1 MSIPSSEPTGYIRI
15 QYLLRFTSGM
25 REWFSGYSISGQGV
39 VENVSAAQRR
49 TRKNSS
55 KLTVEASRRSLKS
68 LLEFVERLDLAWM
81 GLLTGISG
89 LVATSQSDQ
98 KTEVKEEAEDA
109 LNNTQSGSYRNLV
122 SITDK

>member
-1 MSIPSSEPTGYIRI
+1 
-15 QYLLRFTSGM
+15 M

-39 VENVSAAQRR
+39 VENVPAAQRR

-55 KLTVEASRRSLKS
+55 KSTVEASRRSLKS